1 MNTCNND
8 YTNMIINMYSV
19 KDKDK
24 DKDISLSL
32 L

>member
-24 DKDISLSL
+24 DISLSL